1 MNIKIYQL
9 KSNKYMFCS
18 FNVIKKLGHELSIN
32 DYKLTYEYDIEDT
45 EVTTELL
52 DNIYRKFNVNRPEDF
67 RGHSLSVS
75 DVIVIDDTEKYFVD
89 RMGFTKF

>member
-1 MNIKIYQL
+1 M
-9 KSNKYMFCS
+9 
-18 FNVIKKLGHELSIN
+18 IKKLGHELSIN
-32 DYKLTYEYDIEDT
+32 DYKLMYEYDIEDT

-52 DNIYRKFNVNRPEDF
+52 DDIYCKFNINRPEDF